1 MRFYRV
7 EGGFEQVV
15 GDDDHELRLW
25 WKRDHIGSQ
34 PAGGLRRVAASSNID
49 DGEAADANISKRNLD
64 RLQPIGTYECGDL
77 DQMLKVLQ
85 W

>member
-7 EGGFEQVV
+7 EGGFEQVI
-15 GDDDHELRLW
+15 GYDDHELRLRR
-25 WKRDHIGSQ
+25 KGDYIGSQ
-34 PAGGLRRVAASSNID
+34 PPGRLRRVAASSNID
-49 DGEAADANISKRNLD
+49 DGEAADANISQGNLD